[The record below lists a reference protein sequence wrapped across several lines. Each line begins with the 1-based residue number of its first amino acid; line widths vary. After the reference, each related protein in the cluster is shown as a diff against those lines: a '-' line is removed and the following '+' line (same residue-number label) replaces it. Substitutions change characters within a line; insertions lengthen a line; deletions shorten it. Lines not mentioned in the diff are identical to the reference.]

1 MYAIYQ
7 RPNTIDRLTRFINLQ
22 AMPGDTIFTS
32 DMKIEYLLHSI

>member
-1 MYAIYQ
+1 MQCQLQNI
-7 RPNTIDRLTRFINLQ
+7 IDNIIERSMNLQ

>member
-1 MYAIYQ
+1 MQCQLQNI
-7 RPNTIDRLTRFINLQ
+7 IDRSINLQ